1 MFVKLCFK
9 LKLHEKDLFL
19 MKVIILVTWCTNFC
33 PTDGTCPENGTVS
46 CAAVEVQTSWSGN
59 PWNTLLCQNY
69 LMKQQ
74 RAVWACGAS
83 QALVRPCSWSQS
95 DDSSSVLCREYRAAV
110 WGRAV
115 SGSWWLCAF
124 AKAVGGNWWKRL
136 LHPSPSAQ
144 HQPPARWA
152 LTSASCYPLIGSSG
166 VALLV

>member
-19 MKVIILVTWCTNFC
+19 MKVIVLVTWCTNFC

-83 QALVRPCSWSQS
+83 QALVSPVPGPSQMIAALCSAGSI
-95 DDSSSVLCREYRAAV
+95 VLLSEEGQCQAPGDYAPLQKQWVETDGKGYCTPAH
-110 WGRAV
+110 
-115 SGSWWLCAF
+115 
-124 AKAVGGNWWKRL
+124 L
-136 LHPSPSAQ
+136 LSISLLLDGPSHLPVVT
-144 HQPPARWA
+144 
-152 LTSASCYPLIGSSG
+152 L
-166 VALLV
+166 